1 VMKHPALF
9 GEAIGER
16 YSDLYNLL
24 GWAALLIMVLWP
36 HSLFG
41 FEISASFRRYFGYYC
56 AV

>member
-1 VMKHPALF
+1 MKHPALF